1 MSRWSL
7 LLSRGSLQCW
17 TNEGRDP
24 QLSLRSLP
32 HLAGRQGLSRAP
44 CLSLRYMSRLGDKK
58 TTTRVFQESRTF
70 CPQKQRSAPV
80 RSQSMGMADTGRFYM
95 KGMNGM
101 TGPPPR
107 FRPPPPPD
115 ERRPM
120 VQRRVDY
127 NETSSEG
134 EEGPWEPPL
143 VPDYRS
149 WDRRKTQQQQYA
161 VPHPQKYKT
170 LEPRSRSGG
179 DAQSLERLNSNRR
192 VLPELPREQFPS
204 HSLPRPGS
212 KRAQSHSV
220 ARPEQNRPQE
230 ARRSQSHGDGL
241 AIAEGRRKLPNVPG
255 KTKDRDLREPTP
267 DYDTSPPPSETSR
280 LTGRRNSDSGILNAP
295 AANQVDLTND

>member
-1 MSRWSL
+1 ML
-7 LLSRGSLQCW
+7 KLKLCLDILFQPFPILS
-17 TNEGRDP
+17 
-24 QLSLRSLP
+24 
-32 HLAGRQGLSRAP
+32 
-44 CLSLRYMSRLGDKK
+44 
-58 TTTRVFQESRTF
+58 
-70 CPQKQRSAPV
+70 QKQRSAPV

-95 KGMNGM
+95 KGMNGVG
-101 TGPPPR
+101 GPPPR

-120 VQRRVDY
+120 VHRRADY

-149 WDRRKTQQQQYA
+149 WDRRKTQQQYA

-220 ARPEQNRPQE
+220 VRPEQSRPQE
-230 ARRSQSHGDGL
+230 ARRSQSHGEGL
-241 AIAEGRRKLPNVPG
+241 AAEGRRKLPNVPG
-255 KTKDRDLREPTP
+255 RIKERDLREPTP
-267 DYDTSPPPSETSR
+267 DYDTSPPPSESSR
-280 LTGRRNSDSGILNAP
+280 LTGRRNSDSGILNAQP
-295 AANQVDLTND
+295 PSQVIPS

>member
-1 MSRWSL
+1 
-7 LLSRGSLQCW
+7 
-17 TNEGRDP
+17 
-24 QLSLRSLP
+24 
-32 HLAGRQGLSRAP
+32 
-44 CLSLRYMSRLGDKK
+44 
-58 TTTRVFQESRTF
+58 
-70 CPQKQRSAPV
+70 
-80 RSQSMGMADTGRFYM
+80 M

-120 VQRRVDY
+120 VHRRVDY

-255 KTKDRDLREPTP
+255 KTKERDLREPTP

-280 LTGRRNSDSGILNAP
+280 LTGRRNSDSGILNAQP
-295 AANQVDLTND
+295 ANQVDLTND

>member
-1 MSRWSL
+1 
-7 LLSRGSLQCW
+7 
-17 TNEGRDP
+17 
-24 QLSLRSLP
+24 
-32 HLAGRQGLSRAP
+32 
-44 CLSLRYMSRLGDKK
+44 
-58 TTTRVFQESRTF
+58 
-70 CPQKQRSAPV
+70 
-80 RSQSMGMADTGRFYM
+80 M
-95 KGMNGM
+95 KGMNGIG
-101 TGPPPR
+101 GPPPR

-120 VQRRVDY
+120 VHRRADY

-149 WDRRKTQQQQYA
+149 WDRRKTQQQYA

-179 DAQSLERLNSNRR
+179 DAHSLERLNNNRR

-220 ARPEQNRPQE
+220 VRPEQSKPQE
-230 ARRSQSHGDGL
+230 ARRSQSHGEGL
-241 AIAEGRRKLPNVPG
+241 AAAEGRRKLPSVPG
-255 KTKDRDLREPTP
+255 RIKERDLREPTP

-280 LTGRRNSDSGILNAP
+280 LTGRRNSDSGILNAQP
-295 AANQVDLTND
+295 ANQVIPSLHTKISFHLLLLRRV

>member
-1 MSRWSL
+1 
-7 LLSRGSLQCW
+7 
-17 TNEGRDP
+17 
-24 QLSLRSLP
+24 
-32 HLAGRQGLSRAP
+32 
-44 CLSLRYMSRLGDKK
+44 
-58 TTTRVFQESRTF
+58 
-70 CPQKQRSAPV
+70 
-80 RSQSMGMADTGRFYM
+80 MGMADTGRFYM
-95 KGMNGM
+95 KGMNGIG
-101 TGPPPR
+101 GPPPR

-120 VQRRVDY
+120 VHRRADY

-149 WDRRKTQQQQYA
+149 WDRRKTQQQYA

-179 DAQSLERLNSNRR
+179 DAHSLERLNNNRR

-220 ARPEQNRPQE
+220 VRPEQSKPQE
-230 ARRSQSHGDGL
+230 ARRSQSHGEGL
-241 AIAEGRRKLPNVPG
+241 AAAEGRRKLPSVPG
-255 KTKDRDLREPTP
+255 RIKERDLREPPP
-267 DYDTSPPPSETSR
+267 DYDTSPPPSEASR
-280 LTGRRNSDSGILNAP
+280 LTGRRNSDSGILNTQP
-295 AANQVDLTND
+295 ASQVVP